1 MTYSE
6 AILTAIDL
14 ALSVGL
20 LFAQATLVGVVLG
33 WAWRAVRE
41 AVSA

>member
-1 MTYSE
+1 MSYAD

-20 LFAQATLVGVVLG
+20 LFAQAALVGVVLG
-33 WAWRAVRE
+33 WAWRAVRG
-41 AVSA
+41 S